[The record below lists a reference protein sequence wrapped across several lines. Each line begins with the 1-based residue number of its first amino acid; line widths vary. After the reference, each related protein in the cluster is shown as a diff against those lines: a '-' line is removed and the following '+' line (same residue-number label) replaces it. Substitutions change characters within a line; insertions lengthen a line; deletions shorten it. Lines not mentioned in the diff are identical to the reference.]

1 MDNMGNICKKFA
13 PKGNDIAL
21 CKIDVKEKRDVLFGY
36 DFVNYKP
43 KFFCIESIISY
54 VINK

>member
-1 MDNMGNICKKFA
+1 MDNMSNICKKFA